1 MSSLIDFFV
10 RRYVFSIS
18 VFTAIVLFGIVA
30 ATRVGVDLLP
40 NFELS
45 FVTVTTTYPGAGS
58 EEVTKQIAEP
68 IEGALATLPGINS
81 LSSTSFEGFAVV
93 VVEFAADVDANQA
106 AVDVSQ
112 RVNAILGTLPG
123 GAGTP
128 SIQKLDPNDQP
139 ILNVALVA
147 QGEDLR
153 TVQAYAQDVLEPELQ
168 RVGGVADVSVVGP
181 VEREVQ
187 VLLDPNAL
195 QLYGLTPAQIAG
207 AVQGASSDLP
217 LGNLT
222 VAGERILF
230 AGRSSLT
237 NPRQIERIVVDSQR
251 GLRVSDVAAV
261 RDTSADITAYSRLN
275 GQPVVLLEVLKQS
288 GANSVGTASG
298 VRKALQNVALPAG
311 YQAYVVNDT
320 TPFITS
326 TVSDTLGELV
336 RAVLVVSIIVLMFIG
351 RLGSVFSVIM
361 AIPISFAGA
370 LILFGLFGF
379 TFNIVTLLAI
389 TVAVGLVVDD
399 SIVVAESIDRYREA
413 GHAKLEAVRLGAG
426 EVSVAV
432 LASTLSLLAV
442 FLPISFLPGIIGQFF
457 SEFGLTLTATIIA
470 SYLEALFFLTV
481 RLAYFG
487 DPLPP
492 TWREASASF
501 GKLGSDARSMLR
513 AWRRWWFWALY
524 LVLAGGAVAGV
535 LTDRLNVPDF
545 GVPAPAVAAS
555 LALAVLL
562 LLPIVLIPTVY
573 VTRLVLAL
581 SGAVGR
587 SLYEVTDRFTVW
599 LRGAY
604 GRTLAAA
611 LDNATVVLVAAGL
624 LFASVFFIAPRLG
637 FNFTPA
643 TDSGQAGI
651 TLKLPTGTALA
662 TTNELA
668 GRIED
673 ALLGRPEIATL
684 QTSVGVNSGD
694 VGNSAASERAEFVVE
709 LVPKSERAK
718 SDREYALEYDAIA
731 KEILADHPEAE
742 VSASALQN
750 AGPPATSDY
759 SITLASSDLD
769 LLAERDALARR
780 TLADN
785 PYLNNVA
792 SGLDTTVSERVFQL
806 DTTKLVGT
814 GLSVADVY
822 ATLRAYNV
830 GIEAAKLRDGGEEYP
845 IQVRVNPTALRDES
859 ALLSLPVS
867 SPLLGNSLPLGEL
880 GRFTGALAPTSI
892 NRTDQTYTSTITASV
907 LPGAPPTSKLKT
919 QLRDGLQTA
928 GVFDARV
935 SEGQSTGLDLTGDLV
950 FYTPIAFA
958 LALLLNYLVIAS
970 QFNSFK
976 FPLYLLLTVP
986 LALVGALWLFFV
998 TGTALDINS
1007 VLGVVI
1013 LTGLVTKNAILLLD
1027 LVVNQDQA
1035 EAGET
1040 LKERL
1045 IRAGMV
1051 RLRPI
1056 LMTTLTLVA
1065 ISVPLLLGSGDGSEF
1080 RKPLGMIIFG
1090 GVTVSALLT
1099 LFVIPA
1105 AFYRFERKNYEKEQD
1120 ATPTET
1126 QAKDF
1131 SGVPSAASD

>member
-1 MSSLIDFFV
+1 MIGLIDFFI

-18 VFTAIVLFGIVA
+18 VFTAIVLFGVVA

-58 EEVTKQIAEP
+58 EEVAKQIAEP

-93 VVEFAADVDANQA
+93 VVEFTADVDANQA

-112 RVNAILGTLPG
+112 RVNAILGTLPDD
-123 GAGTP
+123 ASSP
-128 SIQKLDPNDQP
+128 SIQKLDPNDEP

-153 TVQAYAQDVLEPELQ
+153 TVQAYAEDVLEPDLQ

-181 VEREVQ
+181 VNREVQ

-195 QLYGLTPAQIAG
+195 QLYSLTPNQVAG
-207 AVQGASSDLP
+207 AIQGASSDLP

-222 VAGERILF
+222 VNGERLLF

-237 NPRQIERIVVDSQR
+237 SPADIERVVVDSGR
-251 GLRVSDVAAV
+251 GLRVGDVGAV
-261 RDTSADITAYSRLN
+261 RDASADITAYSRLN

-288 GANSVGTASG
+288 GANSVSTAGG
-298 VRKALQNVALPAG
+298 VRQALKNLELPAG

-326 TVSDTLGELV
+326 TVNDTLGELV

-399 SIVVAESIDRYREA
+399 SIVVAEAIDRYREA
-413 GHAKLEAVRLGAG
+413 GYSKLEAVRLGAG

-492 TWREASASF
+492 TWREASGSF
-501 GKLGSDARSMLR
+501 GKLGADARFMVTK
-513 AWRRWWFWALY
+513 AWRRWWFWLLY
-524 LVLAGGAVAGV
+524 LGLAGGAVAGI
-535 LTDRLNVPDF
+535 LTDRLNLPSF
-545 GVPAPAVAAS
+545 GLPTPVLAGMAA
-555 LALAVLL
+555 AAVLL
-562 LLPIVLIPTVY
+562 LLPLVLIPIVY
-573 VTRLVLAL
+573 VTRLALAL

-587 SLYEVTDRFTVW
+587 TLYEVTDRFTAW

-604 GRTLAAA
+604 GRALGAA
-611 LDNATVVLVAAGL
+611 LNHATMVLVAAGL
-624 LFASVFFIAPRLG
+624 LFGSVFFIAPRLG

-668 GRIED
+668 GRVED

-694 VGNSAASERAEFVVE
+694 VGNSAASERAEFVIE

-718 SDREYALEYDAIA
+718 SDRGYALEYDVIV
-731 KEILADHPEAE
+731 KEILADRPEAE

-750 AGPPATSDY
+750 AGPPSTSDY

-792 SGLDTTVSERVFQL
+792 SGLDTTVSERVFDL
-806 DTTKLVGT
+806 DDTRLVGT

-830 GIEAAKLRDGGEEYP
+830 GIEAARLSEGGKEYP

-867 SPLLGNSLPLGEL
+867 SPLLGTSLPLGEL
-880 GRFTGALAPTSI
+880 GRFSAALAPTSI
-892 NRTDQTYTSTITASV
+892 NRTDQTYTSTVTASV
-907 LPGAPPTSKLKT
+907 LPGAPPTSQLKS
-919 QLRDGLQTA
+919 LLKNDLQTA
-928 GVFDARV
+928 GVFDERV
-935 SEGQSTGLDLTGDLV
+935 TEGQSTGLDLTGDLV
-950 FYTPIAFA
+950 LYTPIAFA
-958 LALLLNYLVIAS
+958 LALLLNYFVIAS

-986 LALVGALWLFFV
+986 LALVGALWLFFL

-1027 LVVNQDQA
+1027 LVVNQEQT

-1045 IRAGMV
+1045 VRAGTV

-1056 LMTTLTLVA
+1056 LMTTLTLIA

-1105 AFYRFERKNYEKEQD
+1105 AFYRFERKNYDDEREAD
-1120 ATPTET
+1120 APATAEPFP
-1126 QAKDF
+1126 AM
-1131 SGVPSAASD
+1131 PSAASD